1 MKTNLNMNDVLI
13 SNLVFVNNYTIP
25 TSTRSSKAPK
35 ELFLQSLTSGLGEIN
50 QGGTGTNFNVNRS
63 VYESQRL
70 LKNEKSTGKLKKVS
84 QKKIKVMKPHESIF
98 SQRLFSSGP
107 NLDFF
112 TSSHSKLPQ
121 VIRNSKKQKMEA
133 KPIKTKDLNALLS
146 TIKSKSV
153 QKKLI
158 PKQLDLE
165 PPEKSSSRSKK
176 KLTKL
181 KFEPRS
187 FKVVGDNEFMSS
199 DNKFKFTKLSPRGDF
214 DTLVKKLK
222 LTCQKSDY

>member
-1 MKTNLNMNDVLI
+1 MI

-35 ELFLQSLTSGLGEIN
+35 ELFLQSLATGLGELN
-50 QGGTGTNFNVNRS
+50 PGGTTSNYNVNRS
-63 VYESQRL
+63 VYESQRH
-70 LKNEKSTGKLKKVS
+70 LKKEKSTGKLKRS
-84 QKKIKVMKPHESIF
+84 GQKKTKVAKPQESIF

-107 NLDFF
+107 NLEFF
-112 TSSHSKLPQ
+112 TSSHSKLPPAT
-121 VIRNSKKQKMEA
+121 RNTKKPKLET
-133 KPIKTKDLNALLS
+133 KPLKAQDLQALIS

-158 PKQLDLE
+158 PKQNDPEL
-165 PPEKSSSRSKK
+165 PEKSSSRSKK

-187 FKVVGDNEFMSS
+187 FKIVGDQEFLSS
-199 DNKFKFTKLSPRGDF
+199 DRKFKFTKLSPRGDF